1 MIRNKVSIER
11 QIDDRLY
18 QFVIPSD
25 AVLSETLSVIDDVRK
40 QIVNIIEIEEKKAQE
55 KQALEPQK
63 EE

>member
-11 QIDDRLY
+11 QIDDKLY
-18 QFVIPSD
+18 QFVIPFD